1 MTFLKFFK
9 YSPKIQLML
18 KYLYNQTFIIKVIA
32 LISIFLNSGCAP
44 LLFNAT
50 SLATVNAYDSEKGV
64 SLSLSDTFLKAQIKE
79 TLFQT
84 NVNDYRGIS
93 VSVNDGIVLLTGKV
107 KKPNIRIESTKL
119 TWSVRGV
126 KEVIN
131 EVIVSDGSSV
141 RDAAKDLTA
150 ETSLKFK
157 LLSDKDISSS
167 NYNVDVVNG
176 IAFISGV
183 SKDKNEMDK
192 VISIAKNIKYINEIV
207 NYLILSESLS
217 Q

>member
-1 MTFLKFFK
+1 
-9 YSPKIQLML
+9 ML

>member
-1 MTFLKFFK
+1 
-9 YSPKIQLML
+9 ML
-18 KYLYNQTFIIKVIA
+18 RYFYNQSFIIKIFV
-32 LISIFLNSGCAP
+32 LTSISFNSGCAP
-44 LLFNAT
+44 LIFNAT
-50 SLATVNAYDSEKGV
+50 SLATVNAYDSEKGA
-64 SLSLSDTFLKAQIKE
+64 SLSLSDTFIKAQIKE

-84 NVNDYRGIS
+84 NVNDFRGVS
-93 VSVNDGIVLLTGKV
+93 VFVNDGTVLLTGKV
-107 KKPNIRIESTKL
+107 MKPDVRIESTKL

-157 LLSDKDISSS
+157 LLSDKEVSST
-167 NYNVDVVNG
+167 NYNIDVVNG

-183 SKDKNEMDK
+183 SKDKNEMNK

>member
-1 MTFLKFFK
+1 
-9 YSPKIQLML
+9 ML
-18 KYLYNQTFIIKVIA
+18 RYFYNQSFIIKIFV
-32 LISIFLNSGCAP
+32 LTSIFFNSGCVP
-44 LLFNAT
+44 LIFNAT
-50 SLATVNAYDSEKGV
+50 SLATVNAYNSEKGV
-64 SLSLSDTFLKAQIKE
+64 SLSLSDTLIKTQIKE
-79 TLFQT
+79 TFFQT
-84 NVNDYRGIS
+84 NVNNFRGIS

-107 KKPNIRIESTKL
+107 KKPDARIESTKL

-131 EVIVSDGSSV
+131 EVIVSDRSSV
-141 RDAAKDLTA
+141 RDATKDLTA

-157 LLSDKDISSS
+157 LLSDKEVSSP
-167 NYNVDVVNG
+167 NYNIDVVNG

-183 SKDKNEMDK
+183 SKDKNEMNK

-207 NYLILSESLS
+207 NYLILSETLS

>member
-1 MTFLKFFK
+1 MTFLKFYK
-9 YSPKIQLML
+9 YSHKMYEMI
-18 KYLYNQTFIIKVIA
+18 KYIFNQTIIIKCLF
-32 LISIFLNSGCAP
+32 LISIINGGCAP
-44 LLFNAT
+44 LIYNAT
-50 SLATVNAYDSEKGV
+50 SLATLNAYDSEKGV
-64 SLSLSDTFLKAQIKE
+64 TLSISDTLIKTQIKE

-84 NVNDYRGIS
+84 NVNDFRGIS

-107 KKPNIRIESTKL
+107 KKPDIRIQSTKL
-119 TWSVRGV
+119 SWSVRGV

-150 ETSLKFK
+150 ETSLNFK
-157 LLSDKDISSS
+157 LLSDKEISSS

-176 IAFISGV
+176 TAFISGV
-183 SKDKNEMDK
+183 SKNKEEMNK
-192 VISIAKNIKYINEIV
+192 VITIAKDIKYINEIV